1 MFASLYTFVII
12 FLAWQPSLHCELG
25 IPNFSFI
32 KTFKLYYSQ
41 IVAGITPSPIQL
53 TQYKNRTFV
62 RQRPPRASE
71 HEYLAS
77 RMLPLITYMCM
88 HSIIIKNT
96 VRSQHGFPHNPMSP
110 KSSIRKVLIIILVTR
125 RAGPASTT
133 TTNDVLTWT
142 PIAASRALVAFEFG
156 PSLHGNLAAVKLT
169 LILEACLFRL
179 FTSCLSSLA
188 PWEVIKFPESI
199 SRQDKVPDW
208 QCQQVDKHPNNIG
221 PGVCGD
227 DNEKAR

>member
-1 MFASLYTFVII
+1 MPTSSTKMINCIEKQKVPQRSRTRTSSIRLWMVELIQRRLWERSTMNSSGTVV
-12 FLAWQPSLHCELG
+12 LHTAWGMKTCFRLG
-25 IPNFSFI
+25 NVR
-32 KTFKLYYSQ
+32 YYSQ

-133 TTNDVLTWT
+133 TTNDVLT
-142 PIAASRALVAFEFG
+142 
-156 PSLHGNLAAVKLT
+156 
-169 LILEACLFRL
+169 
-179 FTSCLSSLA
+179 
-188 PWEVIKFPESI
+188 
-199 SRQDKVPDW
+199 
-208 QCQQVDKHPNNIG
+208 
-221 PGVCGD
+221 
-227 DNEKAR
+227 